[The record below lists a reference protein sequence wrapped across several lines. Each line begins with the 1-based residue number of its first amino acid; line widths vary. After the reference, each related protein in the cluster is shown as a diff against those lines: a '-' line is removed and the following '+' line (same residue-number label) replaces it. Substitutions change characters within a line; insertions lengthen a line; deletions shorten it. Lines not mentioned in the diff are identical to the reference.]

1 MKNVKLLLACVAAS
15 FTLLTGC
22 QKEADSTIAPAVTA
36 SSSAQL
42 STAAAIERIEELRA
56 SLPAGVEAKLQQ
68 RSALLVQT
76 DPQYRELARR
86 LLAVEPTPCD
96 DSTPLNRW
104 LDGQLFD
111 WNGRVITYALN
122 YDMLNLPSYYSFVF
136 ENSSANQAFGQNGE
150 YSQRLTKSFKDLRRF
165 WTVESGQMVMV
176 AMHGNVLLDQAKIA
190 KTYEAVYGVD
200 KATAATLAQIVA
212 LLADQIPQYRDGN
225 HPIFS
230 FNAFALQGFD
240 YPPFATIPDKIVMG
254 DGIMEGYTAI
264 GFGDVAPQAILAHE
278 FGHQI
283 QFQLN
288 LFGEEESPAA
298 TRRTE
303 LMADAYSAYYLSHAR
318 GAAMQWKRVRL
329 FLDVFFNIG
338 DCSFGSDGHHG
349 TPAQRMAAAEWGY
362 NLANNA
368 QKQGHILSPQEFA
381 KLFDAQLPQLVM

>member
-1 MKNVKLLLACVAAS
+1 MKQVKLLLACVAAS

-22 QKEADSTIAPAVTA
+22 QKEADSTVAPVATTQ
-36 SSSAQL
+36 SAQL
-42 STAAAIERIEELRA
+42 SAAATIERVEQLRA
-56 SLPAGVEAKLQQ
+56 TLPAGVEEKLQQ
-68 RSALLVQT
+68 RSARLLQT
-76 DPQYRELARR
+76 DPQYRDLAQR

-96 DSTPLNRW
+96 DSTPLNLW
-104 LDGQLFD
+104 LDGQLSD
-111 WNGRVITYALN
+111 WNRQVINYAIR
-122 YDMLNLPSYYSFVF
+122 YDMLNLPSYYAFVF
-136 ENSSANQAFGQNGE
+136 ENSSANQSFGQNGE

-165 WTVESGQMVMV
+165 WTIESGEMVMV
-176 AMHGNVLLDQAKIA
+176 AMHGNVLLDQTKIA
-190 KTYEAVYGVD
+190 KTYEAAYGVS
-200 KATAATLAQIVA
+200 KTTAATLAQIVA
-212 LLADQIPQYRDGN
+212 LLADQIPQFRDGT
-225 HPIFS
+225 HPIFT
-230 FNAFALQGFD
+230 FNAFALDGFD

-283 QFQLN
+283 QFALN
-288 LFGEEESPAA
+288 LFGDVESPEA

-329 FLDVFFNIG
+329 FLEVFFNIG
-338 DCSFGSDGHHG
+338 DCAFTSDGHHG

-362 NLANNA
+362 SLANNA

-381 KLFDAQLPQLVM
+381 RLFDAQLPQLVM